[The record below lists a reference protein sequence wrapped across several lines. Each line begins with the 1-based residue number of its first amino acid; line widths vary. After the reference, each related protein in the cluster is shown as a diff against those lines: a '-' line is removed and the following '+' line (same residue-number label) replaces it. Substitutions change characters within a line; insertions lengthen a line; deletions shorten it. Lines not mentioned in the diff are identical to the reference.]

1 MRDSGETQGPEISK
15 AVAENLRTIR
25 AERNL
30 SLTQLA
36 ELSGVSRA
44 MLNQIER
51 EKSAPTINV
60 VFKITTALGLP
71 FSALL
76 TGHEPERATLLPA
89 DRSWQLRSQD
99 GSFASRALFP
109 LEGPRTTEF
118 YELKIAPGAVERAEP
133 HRPGTRENIVVN
145 EGRLRID
152 VDGDRFELGPG
163 DAIVFGADC
172 PHAYVN
178 ESEAP
183 VLAYLVMTY
192 T

>member
-1 MRDSGETQGPEISK
+1 MRESGETQGSEISK
-15 AVAENLRTIR
+15 AVAENLRRIR
-25 AERNL
+25 AERSL
-30 SLTQLA
+30 SLSQLA
-36 ELSGVSRA
+36 EVSGVSRA

-76 TGHEPERATLLPA
+76 SVREAERATVLPA
-89 DRSWQLRSQD
+89 GRSWQLRSQD
-99 GSFASRALFP
+99 GSFSSRALFP

-118 YELKIAPGAVERAEP
+118 YELRVAPGAVERADP
-133 HRPGTRENIVVN
+133 HRPGTRENIVVT
-145 EGRLRID
+145 EGHLRVD
-152 VDGDRFELGPG
+152 VGEDSFQLGPG

-172 PHAYVN
+172 PHAYIN
-178 ESEAP
+178 ESETS

-192 T
+192 A

>member
-1 MRDSGETQGPEISK
+1 MSDSQAPEISQ
-15 AVAENLRTIR
+15 AVAENLRRIR

-30 SLTQLA
+30 SLSQLA
-36 ELSGVSRA
+36 ELTGVSRA

-76 TGHEPERATLLPA
+76 AGHEADRATLLPA

-99 GSFASRALFP
+99 GSFSSRALFP

-118 YELKIAPGAVERAEP
+118 YELRVAPGAVERADA

-145 EGRLRID
+145 QGRLRIELED
-152 VDGDRFELGPG
+152 ETFELGPG

-172 PHAYVN
+172 PHAYMN
-178 ESEAP
+178 ETAEP
-183 VLAYLVMTY
+183 VLAYLVITY
-192 T
+192 S